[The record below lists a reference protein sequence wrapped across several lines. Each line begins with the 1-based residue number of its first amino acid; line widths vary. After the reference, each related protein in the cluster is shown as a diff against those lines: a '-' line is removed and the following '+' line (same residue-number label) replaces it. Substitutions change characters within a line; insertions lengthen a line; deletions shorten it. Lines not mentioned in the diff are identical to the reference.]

1 MKKIIKVSPP
11 VNLSEG
17 DNLLFNHHLSYPLP
31 NLKVKYLKGPLVT
44 ASGLVCGRK
53 GLIKEC
59 YHYTMPGEHD
69 ERLNEAS
76 HYYHAVND
84 EPEKLI
90 TLDDDE
96 TYLLVHHTWHNN
108 YYHWMCETLL
118 RIWMVA
124 GKTEEM
130 VLLLPAKLALSPFVL
145 PSLEPFA
152 FKNVFHIPTGQS
164 VLVRTLCMPQHKP
177 TMATYIPNALV
188 DLRDKLV
195 DHFRGKAKLYP
206 NVSERIYVSRRKSR
220 RRKVA
225 NEHEVIAVMKAYGFD
240 VIYNE
245 ELNFDQQVLFYAKVR
260 YLVSIHGAGL
270 TNMMFM
276 PPGSTVF
283 EFHKR
288 QTNATDQHSLIF
300 WYMADALSH
309 RYYQQMCEPV
319 NTDEDFF
326 EADMVVDIPLLKR
339 NMKAIFNDDL

>member
-53 GLIKEC
+53 GLINEC

-118 RIWMVA
+118 RVWMVA

-130 VLLLPAKLALSPFVL
+130 VLLLPAKSALSHFAL
-145 PSLEPFA
+145 PSLEPFM
-152 FKNVFHIPTGQS
+152 FKNVFHIPPGQS
-164 VLVRTLCMPQHKP
+164 VLVRTLCVPQHKP
-177 TMATYIPNALV
+177 IMAAYIPAALN
-188 DLRDKLV
+188 DLRKILV
-195 DHFRGKAKLYP
+195 DHFSAKAELP
-206 NVSERIYVSRRKSR
+206 LNLSDRVYVSRRKSR
-220 RRKVA
+220 RRTVM
-225 NEHEVIAVMKAYGFD
+225 NEDDVIEVMKAYGFD
-240 VIYNE
+240 IVYNE
-245 ELNFDQQVLFYAKVR
+245 EYSFTQQVLLYAKVR
-260 YLVSIHGAGL
+260 HLVSIHGAGL

-276 PPGSTVF
+276 PPESVVF

-300 WYMADALSH
+300 WYMADALGH

-319 NTDEDFF
+319 NTSEDFF
-326 EADMVVDIPLLKR
+326 EADMVVDISLLKR
-339 NMKAIFNDDL
+339 NMKAIFSDDL